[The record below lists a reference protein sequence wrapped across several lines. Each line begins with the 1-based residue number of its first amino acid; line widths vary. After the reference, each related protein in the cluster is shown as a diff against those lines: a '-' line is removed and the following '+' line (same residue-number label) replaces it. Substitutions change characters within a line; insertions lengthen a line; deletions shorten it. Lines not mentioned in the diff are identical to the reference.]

1 MTVGVL
7 ECCSL
12 LRVILDTGYWMLG
25 SAGVVGCCGWNVG
38 VLFFAESDTGC
49 WAVPVLLAAAVG
61 MLECWSA
68 GVLFFAESDAG
79 CWMLGRT
86 GVTAMSVLVDAAS
99 VVSSLNRITQH
110 PVSSIQHLYQHRP
123 VLIRYDPASAPTG
136 VTAMSVLVDAASVVS
151 SLNRITQHPV
161 SSIQH
166 LYQHRPVLILGMISN
181 QYRASSIP
189 PSFLPQSGKF
199 SPSPRAIFWTNHDFP
214 TISRRP
220 KKTSSRFSG
229 LKRTS

>member
-123 VLIRYDPASAPTG
+123 VLI
-136 VTAMSVLVDAASVVS
+136 
-151 SLNRITQHPV
+151 
-161 SSIQH
+161 
-166 LYQHRPVLILGMISN
+166 LGMISN